1 MRKTNIDTEDT
12 ENDINH
18 RKLERLEIQSVIC
31 NSVVQQEKQ
40 AIWIIS
46 PESKQTDSIFSFI
59 MQTNLTT
66 YLGFC
71 NGKKGLS

>member
-12 ENDINH
+12 KNDINH

-40 AIWIIS
+40 AI
-46 PESKQTDSIFSFI
+46 
-59 MQTNLTT
+59 
-66 YLGFC
+66 
-71 NGKKGLS
+71 